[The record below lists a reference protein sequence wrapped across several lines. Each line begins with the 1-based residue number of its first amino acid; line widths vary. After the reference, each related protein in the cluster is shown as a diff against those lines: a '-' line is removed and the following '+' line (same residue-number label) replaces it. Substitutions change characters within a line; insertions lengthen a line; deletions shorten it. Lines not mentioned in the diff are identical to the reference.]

1 MFSIGRST
9 TSPFG
14 GLPFYLCSKQ
24 ERMQLPKK
32 LIHPKLTEQELID
45 ILLKIEDM
53 KAKAIKNQQYERAAE
68 LRDDERKYR
77 GQLEDLMNPPTK
89 SNHGNSENQD

>member
-1 MFSIGRST
+1 M
-9 TSPFG
+9 
-14 GLPFYLCSKQ
+14 
-24 ERMQLPKK
+24 ELPKK

-53 KAKAIKNQQYERAAE
+53 KAKAIKNQQYERAAQ

-77 GQLEDLMNPPTK
+77 EQLEDLMNPPTQEEE
-89 SNHGNSENQD
+89 NGNL

>member
-1 MFSIGRST
+1 MFSVGRST

-14 GLPFYLCSKQ
+14 GLPFYLRSKQ

-53 KAKAIKNQQYERAAE
+53 KAKAIKNQQYERAAQ

-77 GQLEDLMNPPTK
+77 EQLEDLMNPPTQEEE
-89 SNHGNSENQD
+89 NGNL

>member
-1 MFSIGRST
+1 MSR
-9 TSPFG
+9 FG
-14 GLPFYLCSKQ
+14 GLPFYLHSKQ

-53 KAKAIKNQQYERAAE
+53 KAKAIKNQQYERAAQ

-77 GQLEDLMNPPTK
+77 EQLEDLMNPPTQEEE
-89 SNHGNSENQD
+89 NGNL